1 MWSQLTSLDARLAR
15 IFGLQHFAPYGDLIF
30 RLLMAPIFIVGGL
43 GHFVEHEQMLA
54 RIDGSPW
61 LDVVRA
67 IADPG
72 LLLHLSGIVFV
83 VFGIL
88 LALGLMTRASAL
100 VLFVTLVPIT
110 LSIHIA
116 PGHTGPLLKNVAI
129 LAALVHFF
137 LRGGGAYAL
146 DRAPARSGTDPGTA

>member
-1 MWSQLTSLDARLAR
+1 MWSRLTGLDAGLAR
-15 IFGLQHFAPYGDLIF
+15 IVGLERFAGIGDLVF
-30 RLLMAPIFIVGGL
+30 RVLTAPIFIVGGL

-54 RIDGSPW
+54 RIEGSPW
-61 LDVVRA
+61 LGLVRA

-88 LALGLMTRASAL
+88 LALGLMTRLSAL

-137 LRGGGAYAL
+137 LRGGGAHAL
-146 DRAPARSGTDPGTA
+146 DRAPARPGTDPGAA